1 MEDLVD
7 SEPSGLL
14 CMTLGHTMSMMK
26 TNTFIILT
34 RLTLFKRCFKL
45 FAVLNNIHLQVKSN
59 EYTKLT

>member
-1 MEDLVD
+1 MVDLVD

-34 RLTLFKRCFKL
+34 
-45 FAVLNNIHLQVKSN
+45 
-59 EYTKLT
+59 